1 MFLLDSHCDTPSQI
15 YRLRDI
21 GKEDVHA
28 QVDFPKL
35 KRGGVD
41 AAFFAA
47 YVPNSLAPDAATRYA
62 LELIACTKDTVE
74 ANRDIAALAASAEEA
89 LQNKAEGKI
98 SVFLALENGSP
109 IQKNLGLLRLFHE
122 LGVRY
127 MTLTHA
133 RDNEICDSCTSG
145 ASGRWGGLSPFGRS
159 VVAEM
164 NRLGM
169 LVDVSHISDRSFYD
183 VLECSAKPV
192 VATHSCCRALADHPR
207 NMTDGMIKRLAGN
220 GGVIQINFY
229 PAFLDAD
236 FAKVL
241 DRYDDEMEKI
251 EGEFIADPAD
261 SAKRAVWY
269 DCLDRLRKLPRPN
282 YRRVADHIDH
292 AVSLVGPEHVGIGSD
307 FDGIAVAP
315 EGLEDCSRIGVVFDE
330 LRRRGYDEAAIA
342 AIAGGNFL
350 RCLAAC
356 EPLQASVGE

>member
-1 MFLLDSHCDTPSQI
+1 MFVLDSHCDTPSQI

-21 GKEDVHA
+21 GREDAHA

-62 LELIACTKDTVE
+62 LELIACTRDAVA
-74 ANRDIAALAASAEEA
+74 ANRDVAALATSAEEA
-89 LQNKAEGKI
+89 LRNKAEGKI

-109 IQKNLGLLRLFHE
+109 IQKNLGILRLFHE

-159 VVAEM
+159 VIAEM

-169 LVDVSHISDRSFYD
+169 LVDVSHISDRAFYD
-183 VLECSAKPV
+183 VLECSTKPV

-207 NMTDGMIKRLAGN
+207 NMTDDMIRALAGN

-241 DRYDDEMEKI
+241 ALLDDDIDRT

-261 SAKRAVWY
+261 RKKRAAWY
-269 DCLDRLRKLPRPN
+269 DCLDRLKKLPRPD
-282 YRRVADHIDH
+282 YRKVADHIDH
-292 AVSLVGPEHVGIGSD
+292 AVSLVGVEHVGIGSD
-307 FDGIAVAP
+307 FDGISVAP

-330 LRRRGYDEAAIA
+330 LRIRGYDEAAIS

-350 RCLAAC
+350 RCLSRG
-356 EPLQASVGE
+356 Q